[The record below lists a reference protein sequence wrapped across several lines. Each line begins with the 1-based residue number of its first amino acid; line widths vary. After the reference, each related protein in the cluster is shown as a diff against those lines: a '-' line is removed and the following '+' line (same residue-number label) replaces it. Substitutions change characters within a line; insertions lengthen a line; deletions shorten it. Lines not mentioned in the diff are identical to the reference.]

1 MGIRG
6 RQLAWVA
13 GWTLLVVLL
22 MVAVPLLLRS
32 RLPEP
37 LAVEWSMVGV
47 PESSS
52 SLRDFVFGKVVWWLV
67 VVGVWVGLV
76 WRGVLRG
83 RGLALAGAVLALF
96 GWVLLGSVVLSTIAN
111 LDAAEFR
118 EASELTGTGWLALTA
133 APVAWLGWRLGARAA
148 D

>member
-1 MGIRG
+1 MGIRRRYLG
-6 RQLAWVA
+6 WVA
-13 GWTLLVVLL
+13 GWTLLVGVL
-22 MVAVPLLLRS
+22 MVAVPLLVRA

-37 LAVEWSMVGV
+37 IAVEWSVVGV

-52 SLRDFVFGKVVWWLV
+52 SLRDFLFGKVVWWV
-67 VVGVWVGLV
+67 VVAGVWAVLA

-83 RGLALAGAVLALF
+83 RGLALTGAVLAVF
-96 GWVLLGSVVLSTIAN
+96 GWVLLGTVVLTTIAN
-111 LDAAEFR
+111 LDAPRFR

-133 APVAWLGWRLGARAA
+133 APIAWFGWRMGARAA